1 MRTNLQ
7 RETLKDSRIYRITY
21 TQYFP
26 INAQNASVLAQK
38 SGIILKEEN
47 EYRFIENYSLEE
59 KIPYSELYKK

>member
-7 RETLKDSRIYRITY
+7 RETLKDSRIYRIAY